1 MSWRNG
7 RQPDRRRW
15 KRARRAVLERDNW
28 TCQCGCGRYGNEV
41 DHIIPIDRMPVDAD
55 LCALDGLQT
64 LARGCH
70 IRKTAL
76 ENTRP
81 DPARDEW
88 REYVAALERG
98 ASVV

>member
-70 IRKTAL
+70 ILKSRAEAETPI
-76 ENTRP
+76 TG
-81 DPARDEW
+81 RDDW
-88 REYVAALERG
+88 RAFVAMKIAE
-98 ASVV
+98 A